1 MHAGRRIPSENEVMI
16 LDRNELRAY
25 CLSQPSAV
33 EDFPFGDDV
42 AVFKVIGKVF
52 ALLPVGGTPQISL
65 KCDPNLAMMLRET
78 YPTVTP
84 GYHLNKKHWNTV
96 DVDGSIPDDEIKEM
110 IEHSYA
116 QVVKGLSKAEREQ
129 LKAGKS

>member
-1 MHAGRRIPSENEVMI
+1 M
-16 LDRNELRAY
+16 DRNELRAY
-25 CLSQPSAV
+25 CLAQQSAV

-42 AVFKVIGKVF
+42 AVFKVMNKVF
-52 ALLPVGGTPQISL
+52 ALLPVGGAVQISL

-78 YPTVTP
+78 YPTITP

-96 DVDGSIPDDEIKEM
+96 EVDGSIPDDEIKEM

-116 QVVKGLSKAEREQ
+116 QVVKGLSKAEREK
-129 LKAGKS
+129 LKVGGK